1 MYRRILALLALPSL
15 LTVAQAQQ
23 FKLFDRN
30 VQVHDF
36 VSQGYVYTS
45 GNNWLTM
52 ETTSNGSAGM
62 TDMGMNVST
71 ALNDRLRIGAQVY
84 DRELGQLGQWH
95 PSLDWAMLDFRYKPW
110 LNFRGGKVIR
120 PALKASRYCKS
131 NRLPTQRC
139 FALASLWEPVSK
151 APPRS

>member
-30 VQVHDF
+30 VQVHGF

-52 ETTSNGSAGM
+52 DHQQWQRRYDGHGNEC
-62 TDMGMNVST
+62 
-71 ALNDRLRIGAQVY
+71 LYRAQ
-84 DRELGQLGQWH
+84 
-95 PSLDWAMLDFRYKPW
+95 
-110 LNFRGGKVIR
+110 R
-120 PALKASRYCKS
+120 PASHWRAGL
-131 NRLPTQRC
+131 
-139 FALASLWEPVSK
+139 
-151 APPRS
+151 